1 MKNTSIKLTNV
12 SIEEMLNDK
21 ENSAYNVSTW
31 VQAVKSYAKFEKCQF
46 YIQPKDECFTYNR
59 FYVSYVA
66 DGIYFFSRWNA
77 FSAGLSSNGF
87 VRAILLN
94 GSVYRN
100 GFGEDG
106 SKSIVNN
113 KEGRNWIRKN
123 LSSVGI
129 MVSNCI

>member
-21 ENSAYNVSTW
+21 ENSSYNPSTW
-31 VQAVKSYAKFEKCQF
+31 IQAVKSYAKYEKCQF

-66 DGIYFFSRWNA
+66 DGIYFFSRWSA
-77 FSAGLSSNGF
+77 FSASLSNNGF
-87 VRAILLN
+87 VRAIISD
-94 GSVYRN
+94 GVVYAN

-113 KEGRNWIRKN
+113 KDGRNYIRKT
-123 LSSVGI
+123 LTPYGI